1 VSNSPVDLI
10 GMGRTMAQH
19 DVRLGEVERR
29 LLALEEKID
38 RLQWWVVTTAGGV
51 AVAVAMLALE
61 FLLRR

>member
-19 DVRLGEVERR
+19 DVRLAEVERR

-51 AVAVAMLALE
+51 AVSVALLMLEL
-61 FLLRR
+61 LLRR